1 MAQLPVF
8 YIESSFRVPGLGLL
22 VRPAAPAPAWLASY
36 PLHTALALALH
47 RPGLPAL
54 GLPATVEELAHD
66 EQPPTR
72 VLLLDA
78 DPGPLPAGA
87 WLTLEAVPP
96 PELW

>member
-1 MAQLPVF
+1 MPQLSFF
-8 YIESSFRVPGLGLL
+8 YVDSSFRVPGLGVL
-22 VRPAAPAPAWLASY
+22 VRPAAPAPSWLADY
-36 PLHTALALALH
+36 PLHTAVALALH
-47 RPGLPAL
+47 RPGLPTL

-66 EQPPTR
+66 DQPPAR

-87 WLTLEAVPP
+87 WLALEAVPT